1 MTDQTKNTSFSV
13 QENPNI
19 ATTTVVYREVMFVS
33 ENKSGHVSVVVSQEA
48 LADLPESDRNGVI
61 RGLLTLSLAQLSTEL
76 TTLHEDSHLLSL
88 EVSPAVESDVV
99 LSMRMLVGDEG
110 EFQLLTYFGEAMP
123 EDFLMID
130 GLKRAIFIVNALR
143 EELEANKK

>member
-1 MTDQTKNTSFSV
+1 MTDQTNNTSFSV
-13 QENPNI
+13 QDNSNS

-33 ENKSGHVSVVVSQEA
+33 ENKSGHVSVIVSQEA

>member
-88 EVSPAVESDVV
+88 EVSPAVGSDVV